1 MFIAVRGTH
10 NLSLTSHAKF
20 FLARHA
26 FSKERPLKEYL
37 RPCLIFAI
45 AMTSTLHLPAQQG
58 VTPPPIRSLPFSPGL
73 QLGDTL
79 YVSGHLGITTA
90 LKTPIDAEQEATLV
104 LASVASTLKEAGL
117 TMDDLVY
124 VEIFCT
130 DLSLYSTFNKVYAA
144 SFHAPYPARDFIGV
158 KDLLFGNHF
167 EIMGIAVRHA
177 AKDKKQPA
185 ALKP

>member
-1 MFIAVRGTH
+1 L
-10 NLSLTSHAKF
+10 NKPLLT
-20 FLARHA
+20 
-26 FSKERPLKEYL
+26 
-37 RPCLIFAI
+37 CLLFALT
-45 AMTSTLHLPAQQG
+45 ATASLHLRAQQAA
-58 VTPPPIRSLPFSPGL
+58 VPPPIGSLPFSPGL

-104 LASVASTLKEAGL
+104 LASVANTLKEAGM

-124 VEIFCT
+124 VEIYCT

-167 EIMGIAVRHA
+167 EVMGIAARHA
-177 AKDKKQPA
+177 AQNKKLPVA
-185 ALKP
+185 TKP